1 MELEEASFDR
11 DLNMQFRLRRP
22 DLSHLSAVLS
32 RAKFNTIGVRLSL
45 AFALVAATGVLA
57 AGVAWFA
64 LQTTQHTLN
73 DLTTNRLEVMSSAV
87 HLEQEVSTMVADL
100 IAFGNIDTLEAR
112 EPAYKSLLQ
121 SVTLIQASADELAQT
136 AYEDRAGVAHIQK
149 LATDLRA
156 SMDLVNEAVSER
168 LDIANKRRRAL
179 ESVTNLVSSLRM
191 SLQDGQSAE
200 MGPAMSLVGLVGMEL
215 SSVAVASPR
224 EDITYYELDFQNDS
238 DVLIGLISEKFPYL
252 RSQTD
257 DLLAKGGGNENV
269 FTLFRAQQEQT
280 KKGVESIQG
289 AQALVRDLRG
299 MLVNIVS
306 QTQDNVVTQASE
318 ANREAGN
325 GVMIVVI
332 LAIAGLA
339 TAGLIG
345 WLYVARNLIARLV
358 TLVKTTETVAK
369 GDLTVEI
376 MDGGHDEIGQMADAL
391 RVFKNNG
398 LEMERLRKE
407 QVIAE
412 ERAQEQRRNAMM
424 SLADKC
430 DTSVGTI
437 VEGLA
442 ASATQMQNTA
452 GHLTG
457 LAREAAGQSGAAA
470 SGAES
475 ASVNVQAMAA
485 AVLEMSES
493 IREISQRVSES
504 ADIARSADTQVR
516 QTNQTVDSLK
526 QAAQTV
532 GEIVGLINDI
542 ASQTNLLAL
551 NATIEAARAGEAGK
565 GFAVVAS
572 EVKALAN
579 QTAKATDDIRQQI
592 EQMQRITINAVEAI
606 GTISTTIERINEIS
620 ATVASA
626 VEEQGAAIED
636 VARNAQAAA
645 DATGQVSDN
654 IVGVSAASDRTGEAA
669 GQVLAAA
676 GELAKVADNLR
687 REVSGFLDNVRAA

>member
-1 MELEEASFDR
+1 MK
-11 DLNMQFRLRRP
+11 FRLP
-22 DLSHLSAVLS
+22 QIDFSKAFGTSS
-32 RAKFNTIGVRLSL
+32 GRATAAMTALKLNTIGVRLAL
-45 AFALVAATGVLA
+45 AFACVAGTGVIA
-57 AGVAWFA
+57 AWVAW
-64 LQTTQHTLN
+64 LTLSSTKHTLN
-73 DLTTNRLEVMSSAV
+73 DLTTNRLVVMSTAV
-87 HLEQEVSTMVADL
+87 HLEQEVSTLVSKL
-100 IAFGNIDTLEAR
+100 VAFGAMDKAEDR
-112 EPAYKSLLQ
+112 EPAYKELLKNAEE
-121 SVTLIQASADELAQT
+121 IEASAGELGKT
-136 AYEDRAGVAHIQK
+136 AYEDRAELGQITELTSSLKTRINDVNTAVAQ
-149 LATDLRA
+149 
-156 SMDLVNEAVSER
+156 R
-168 LDIANKRRRAL
+168 LEIANKRRAAL
-179 ESVTNLVSSLRM
+179 AAITNFVSSLRM
-191 SLQDGQSAE
+191 SLQDGQTSDT
-200 MGPAMSLVGLVGMEL
+200 GPTMSLVGLVGMEL
-215 SSVAVASPR
+215 SAVAVASPQ
-224 EDITYYELDFQNDS
+224 EDITFYQLDFENDS
-238 DVLIGLISEKFPYL
+238 DVLQTLAKDHFPYL
-252 RSQTD
+252 ISQVTS
-257 DLLAKGGGNENV
+257 LTEQGSGEENV
-269 FTLFRAQQEQT
+269 FKLFSALQDQT
-280 KKGVESIQG
+280 RHGVEAIASAQKMVADLRARLVSVVKKTNDG
-289 AQALVRDLRG
+289 VVAQATAANGEAARG
-299 MLVNIVS
+299 GLIV
-306 QTQDNVVTQASE
+306 
-318 ANREAGN
+318 
-325 GVMIVVI
+325 IV

-339 TAGLIG
+339 IAGLVG
-345 WLYVARNLIARLV
+345 WLYVARNLIARLTNV
-358 TLVKTTETVAK
+358 VATTQTVAK
-369 GDLTVEI
+369 GDLTAEI
-376 MDGGHDEIGQMADAL
+376 STRGSDEIAQMADAL

-407 QVIAE
+407 QVENEA
-412 ERAQEQRRNAMM
+412 RTQEQRRKAMLN
-424 SLADKC
+424 LADKC

-437 VEGLA
+437 AETLA
-442 ASATQMQNTA
+442 ASATQMQDTA

-485 AVLEMSES
+485 AVREMSES

-504 ADIARSADTQVR
+504 ANIARDADTQVR
-516 QTNQTVDSLK
+516 QTNETVDTLK

-592 EQMQRITINAVEAI
+592 EQMQRITVDAVHAI
-606 GTISTTIERINEIS
+606 SNISGTIERINEIS

-669 GQVLAAA
+669 GQMLASA
-676 GELAKVADNLR
+676 GELAKVAENLR